1 LSFSY
6 LELFKWVYAEE
17 IMIHFE
23 VNTKQSAISDV
34 TSKWDVYTKF
44 FTDFYG
50 LSSSEEDSSYKKRKK
65 KEKKKNFN

>member
-1 LSFSY
+1 
-6 LELFKWVYAEE
+6 
-17 IMIHFE
+17 MIHFE